1 MPHVKVAKK
10 STDTDMT
17 PFVDVAFLILSFF
30 IMATQFKP
38 PEPVPVE
45 TPNSVSSDILKEEN
59 SMLITV
65 DKDNKVFININE
77 KKGGNTGKLNDVISD
92 ISQSRTLNLT
102 PAEMTSFTKA
112 PIIGVPFNQLR
123 GFLDLPHDQQ
133 EKQPQPGIPVLD
145 TLNNELV
152 WWIAS
157 VKKAFVGQKL
167 LYLVK
172 GDNKSKYPTFEAI
185 INALRKN
192 EEFKYNLVT
201 SQEGAPEGTDLY
213 KERRGIK

>member
-38 PEPVPVE
+38 PEPVQVE

-77 KKGGNTGKLNDVISD
+77 KKGGHTGKLEAVISD
-92 ISQSRTLNLT
+92 INQSRNLGLSQ
-102 PAEMTSFTKA
+102 PQMTSFTKA
-112 PIIGVPFNQLR
+112 PIIGVSFTQLKD
-123 GFLDLPHDQQ
+123 FLNRPLDEQG
-133 EKQPQPGIPVLD
+133 KVVQPGIPVLD

-157 VKKAFVGQKL
+157 VKKAFAGEKL

>member
-1 MPHVKVAKK
+1 MPHIKMARK

-38 PEPVPVE
+38 PEPVQVE

-77 KKGGNTGKLNDVISD
+77 KKGGHTGKLEAVISD
-92 ISQSRTLNLT
+92 INQSRNLGLSQ
-102 PAEMTSFTKA
+102 PQMTSFTKA
-112 PIIGVPFNQLR
+112 PIIGVSFTQLKD
-123 GFLDLPHDQQ
+123 FLNRPLDEQG
-133 EKQPQPGIPVLD
+133 KVVQPGIPVLD

-157 VKKAFVGQKL
+157 VKK
-167 LYLVK
+167 
-172 GDNKSKYPTFEAI
+172 
-185 INALRKN
+185 
-192 EEFKYNLVT
+192 
-201 SQEGAPEGTDLY
+201 
-213 KERRGIK
+213 